1 MRGLDTTN
9 RMSTGG
15 DASIFDL
22 GLNIEF
28 LDIFGRR
35 GTQKLDQIKEE
46 EDVSEKSSTMHRDK
60 NQHADF
66 DLLKTGN
73 SGFKHDLGPKIY
85 TGKDKQERRKFSD
98 LTDYQKYQRESQEV
112 SVGAGG

>member
-1 MRGLDTTN
+1 MRGLDSTN

-15 DASIFDL
+15 DASLFDL

-60 NQHADF
+60 
-66 DLLKTGN
+66 T
-73 SGFKHDLGPKIY
+73 
-85 TGKDKQERRKFSD
+85 
-98 LTDYQKYQRESQEV
+98 
-112 SVGAGG
+112 